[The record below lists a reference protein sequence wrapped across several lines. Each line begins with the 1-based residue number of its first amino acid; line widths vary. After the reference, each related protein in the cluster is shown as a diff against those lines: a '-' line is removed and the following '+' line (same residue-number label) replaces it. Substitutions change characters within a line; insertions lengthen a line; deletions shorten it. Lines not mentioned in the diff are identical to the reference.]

1 MLEGALTDT
10 RYPKM
15 GRSENGAEKE
25 RPMSTTVSLGK
36 FVSDLL
42 QAHATAPP
50 DILWHYTNAAGFLGI
65 FRSGKLWATNTDYL
79 NDASEMRYARRLV
92 WQAIERVRS
101 SVTIREEHEML
112 NHFLQCV
119 GDNAIRPVFVTSFSA
134 EKNELSQWRAYG
146 GSTGSFA
153 LGFNS
158 AELVT
163 AIARNTVTRFG
174 LCKCLYD
181 ETESAS
187 LFQQVVANLLEDFR
201 SLRAMS
207 ATGVLP
213 YKEMDEFVHEAVR
226 IFDTLAPLI
235 KHPDFIKESE
245 WRFVSD
251 PVAVAKRPIRLREGK
266 TQIIPY
272 LELTIA
278 PDKSDPRF
286 TVHTLVGP
294 SVNHDPR
301 KASRAQIGYCD
312 DFILQPF
319 PIESSYTPFRHT

>member
-1 MLEGALTDT
+1 
-10 RYPKM
+10 
-15 GRSENGAEKE
+15 
-25 RPMSTTVSLGK
+25 MSTTARLDK
-36 FVSDLL
+36 FVSDWLE
-42 QAHATAPP
+42 AHTSAPP
-50 DILWHYTNAAGFLGI
+50 DTLWHYTNAAGFLGI

-92 WQAIERVRS
+92 WQAIERIRS
-101 SVTIREEHEML
+101 SITIREEHEML
-112 NHFLQCV
+112 GHFLQCV
-119 GDNAIRPVFVTSFSA
+119 GDDAIRPVFITSFSA

-158 AELVT
+158 ALLVG
-163 AIARNTVTRFG
+163 AIAKNTVTRFG
-174 LCKCLYD
+174 LYKCLYD
-181 ETESAS
+181 ETQSAS

-201 SLRAMS
+201 SLRAS
-207 ATGVLP
+207 ATGALP
-213 YKEMDEFVHEAVR
+213 YKEMDDFVHESVR

-245 WRFVSD
+245 WRLVSD
-251 PVAVAKRPIRLREGK
+251 PVDLTKRPIRLREGR

-286 TVHTLVGP
+286 MVHTLVGP
-294 SVNHDPR
+294 STNHNPK
-301 KASRAQIGYCD
+301 KAGRAQIGYCD

-319 PIESSYTPFRHT
+319 PIESSSTPFRHT